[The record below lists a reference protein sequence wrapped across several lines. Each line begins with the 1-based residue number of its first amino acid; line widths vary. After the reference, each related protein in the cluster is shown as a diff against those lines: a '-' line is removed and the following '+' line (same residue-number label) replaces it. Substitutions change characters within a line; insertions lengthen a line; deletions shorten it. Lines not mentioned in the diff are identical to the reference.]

1 MVIVWEGIQNNR
13 PGNVVGMDI
22 SHLKPVNVNSSFVM
36 ITYFRGK
43 NHTKKGKTLE
53 PYNDTFNNLVS

>member
-1 MVIVWEGIQNNR
+1 MVIVWEGIQNKR

-22 SHLKPVNVNSSFVM
+22 SHLKPVNVNCSFVM

-43 NHTKKGKTLE
+43 NHTKKRKTLE
-53 PYNDTFNNLVS
+53 P